1 LRSETRFEKGGLTMK
16 KSWMCVAMLAVAAA
30 LVLGAGIATAGP
42 VEGRI
47 YWQFDDDYENNADAK
62 DVLLGRDLDYLGG
75 TRITADIDPV
85 PNPDDRTKFDD
96 LTHGDSTFP
105 KDNPYAVRNPQ
116 FRKDGINPALQM
128 LTTEQWTLEG
138 WFRRDGAD
146 AAASATIAATYYYYD
161 DEGTKTL
168 NPGWGLRMTP
178 NSAGVGGGIMVFEA
192 RPGVGADPTRG
203 YLSKASY
210 ADNTWH
216 HFAITWDGSYE
227 DEGSET
233 GYMQL
238 YLDGVLQAD
247 GPGAGARA
255 STKFS
260 VGMQINDFGE
270 SDDNLWGGDLDEFR
284 YTESVLVPNQFLNYA
299 TQDTPIPEPAGLG
312 LLGLALLGLR
322 KRRS

>member
-1 LRSETRFEKGGLTMK
+1 MK

-42 VEGRI
+42 VGGTI
-47 YWQFDDDYENNADAK
+47 YWQFDEDGTAPQDA
-62 DVLLGRDLDYLGG
+62 LGSSHLTYAAGSRYTG
-75 TRITADIDPV
+75 TVVNPV
-85 PNPDDRTKFDD
+85 PNPDTGTF
-96 LTHGDSTFP
+96 STG
-105 KDNPYAVRNPQ
+105 NPTENPHAVSNPQ
-116 FRKDGINPALQM
+116 FRSDGITPALQM

-138 WFRRDGAD
+138 WFRRDE
-146 AAASATIAATYYYYD
+146 AATASATIAATYYYYD

-168 NPGWGLRMTP
+168 NPGWGLRMIP
-178 NSAGVGGGIMVFEA
+178 NSAGIGVGRMVFEA
-192 RPGVGADPTRG
+192 RPGAGADPTRG
-203 YLSKASY
+203 YLSEASY

-227 DEGSET
+227 DEGAET

-255 STKFS
+255 SNKFS
-260 VGMQINDFGE
+260 VGVRLNDF
-270 SDDNLWGGDLDEFR
+270 SDILEEPWGGDLDEFR
-284 YTESVLVPNQFLNYA
+284 YTESVLVPNQFLNYVEPTSTDA
-299 TQDTPIPEPAGLG
+299 PIAEPAGLG

-322 KRRS
+322 KRRR